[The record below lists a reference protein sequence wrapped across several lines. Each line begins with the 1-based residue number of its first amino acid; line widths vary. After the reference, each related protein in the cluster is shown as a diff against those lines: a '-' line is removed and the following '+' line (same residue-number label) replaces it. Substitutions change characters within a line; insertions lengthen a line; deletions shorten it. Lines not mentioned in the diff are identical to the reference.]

1 MTVEEIKQRLDIIQ
15 LASSYGFEFKKPHGT
30 RYRATENLLR
40 AENTSS
46 LDFFTDTQKYYD
58 RGSGQGGDAIDLIQ
72 HFEKCDNK
80 EAINKAKTMVGADT
94 YQVTIQKP
102 LKKETTEK
110 KHIDFNKLNYIAGKE
125 LSNAQ
130 NYKPILFETHF
141 ENKQGHLDKIERSIS
156 IKDEYKKLFEARQ
169 LDEKYNDKIMY
180 LFKTIIGYSEYWKA
194 PSIIIHDRD
203 NRVVDIVTYRPK
215 DKETGLEIDNMKYH
229 YKNFHQRG
237 FRFVYPFEN
246 LVNRIAKREKYI
258 MVGEGLKNAINALIY
273 DVPFISIES
282 SSNSKKLDEELIKA
296 INLFLEKGYGLVT
309 AFDGDEAGE
318 IAYNDFLLATG
329 LSAENM
335 WDFKSGIDFV
345 NYVRANDK

>member
-15 LASSYGFEFKKPHGT
+15 LANDYGFEFKKPHGT
-30 RYRATENLLR
+30 RYRAIENLIR

-58 RGSGQGGDAIDLIQ
+58 RGSGRGGDAIDLIQ
-72 HFEKCDNK
+72 HFEKCDNR
-80 EAINKAKTMVGADT
+80 EAINRAKIMVGAGT
-94 YQVTIQKP
+94 YQVTKQKP
-102 LKKETTEK
+102 LKKESNPK
-110 KHIDFNKLNYIAGKE
+110 KHIDLNKLNYIAGKE
-125 LSNAQ
+125 LANSV
-130 NYKPILFETHF
+130 NYKPFVFETVF
-141 ENKQGHLDKIERSIS
+141 KNKQGFVDKATKTIN
-156 IKDEYKKLFEARQ
+156 IKPEFRKLFEASE
-169 LDEKYNDKIMY
+169 LDFKYEEKLNYI
-180 LFKTIIGYSEYWKA
+180 FKTIIGYSDYWKA

-215 DKETGLEIDNMKYH
+215 DKESGQEIDNMKYH
-229 YKNFHQRG
+229 YKNPTQRG

-258 MVGEGLKNAINALIY
+258 MVGEGLKNAVNALIY

-282 SSNSKKLDEELIKA
+282 SSNSKKLDDELIKA
-296 INLFLEKGYGLVT
+296 INIFLEKGYGLVT